1 MSDLF
6 SGSRKAL
13 AERFLSAAA
22 FWYPALTF
30 RASVIAET
38 ATILTPGVPPQV
50 QPPPLLST
58 AGIRTSAGL
67 HGKAG
72 LRQHTTRCHAPRR
85 TNYHTKPER

>member
-22 FWYPALTF
+22 FWHPALTF
-30 RASVIAET
+30 RASVITET
-38 ATILTPGVPPQV
+38 ATISTANVLFQV

-67 HGKAG
+67 QGKAG

>member
-50 QPPPLLST
+50 QPPLLST

>member
-13 AERFLSAAA
+13 AERFLRADA
-22 FWYPALTF
+22 FWHPALTF

-38 ATILTPGVPPQV
+38 ATILTQGVPPQV
-50 QPPPLLST
+50 QQPPLLST
-58 AGIRTSAGL
+58 AGIRTSVGL
-67 HGKAG
+67 QGKAG

>member
-13 AERFLSAAA
+13 AERFLSADA
-22 FWYPALTF
+22 FWHPALTF

-50 QPPPLLST
+50 QPPQLFVRNRAVSK
-58 AGIRTSAGL
+58 R
-67 HGKAG
+67 
-72 LRQHTTRCHAPRR
+72 
-85 TNYHTKPER
+85 